1 MHKINSANRYTL
13 EFNNV
18 ISEKDGVLHYYV
30 GNSGAMHETKVGG
43 YIFLTLYE
51 TINFM
56 SHFHP
61 RSPKASEKDKEN
73 AEKYYRNTQDYPHAN
88 PNAKFEIM
96 YLGSDGELKTT
107 KY

>member
-1 MHKINSANRYTL
+1 
-13 EFNNV
+13 
-18 ISEKDGVLHYYV
+18 
-30 GNSGAMHETKVGG
+30 
-43 YIFLTLYE
+43 
-51 TINFM
+51 M
-56 SHFHP
+56 SHFPP
-61 RSPKASEKDKEN
+61 RSSEESQTDKEN